1 MITFS
6 CKKNESIVIGD
17 GIVVTVLDIQG
28 PHVHLGIEHGDGPS
42 VYRREAF
49 ALVGQAT
56 EAWDQEE

>member
-28 PHVHLGIEHGDGPS
+28 SRVELGIEHPDGT
-42 VYRREAF
+42 VVHRT
-49 ALVGQAT
+49 ALVEVGSCAA
-56 EAWDQEE
+56 EAWESEE